1 MFNMR
6 TYFHSV
12 SRSTLKSIICANLV
26 LKIKTKDI
34 LVVEVAQT
42 HININFVKAELLLI
56 LFGQNYIKI
65 SSLK

>member
-6 TYFHSV
+6 TYFHSL
-12 SRSTLKSIICANLV
+12 STLKSIICKNLV